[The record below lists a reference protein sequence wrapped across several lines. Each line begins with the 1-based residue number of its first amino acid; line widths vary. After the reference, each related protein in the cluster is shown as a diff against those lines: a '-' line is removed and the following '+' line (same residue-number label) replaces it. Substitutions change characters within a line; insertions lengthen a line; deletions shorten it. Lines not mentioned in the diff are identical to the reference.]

1 MTPALE
7 TSNLTKRFGPST
19 LLRTGKAPPA
29 VDGVSLT
36 VPRRA
41 IYGFLGANGAGKT
54 TTLRLVLGLLRPDAG
69 EIRLF
74 GRNSRQGC
82 PGDIGALIE
91 TPSPYPH
98 LTGRENL
105 DITRRLLGLGAA
117 EIGRVL
123 EIVDLVHAANRRV
136 GGYSLGMKQRLGI
149 ARALLGR
156 PRLLI
161 LDEPTNGL
169 DPDGICEMRALLRRL
184 RESGD
189 VTLIVSSHLL
199 SEIEQIATHVGL
211 LHRGR
216 LLLESPLDRL
226 LGGTAAVEVAT
237 GDRARTLL
245 LLSQA
250 GFEVEDDDV
259 QDLLL
264 VRRDHGGPVD
274 PAEIAELLV
283 RQGQRIAHLARHR
296 PSLERLYHR
305 QIALAA

>member
-1 MTPALE
+1 M
-7 TSNLTKRFGPST
+7 
-19 LLRTGKAPPA
+19 
-29 VDGVSLT
+29 T

-54 TTLRLVLGLLRPDAG
+54 TTLRLVLGLTRPNSG
-69 EIRLF
+69 TIRLF
-74 GRNSRQGC
+74 GHEMKRGHL
-82 PGDIGALIE
+82 GAVGALIE
-91 TPSPYPH
+91 SPSPYPH

-105 DITRRLLGLGAA
+105 DITRRLLGLGTG

-123 EIVDLVHAANRRV
+123 EIVDLVQAADRRV

-149 ARALLGR
+149 ARALLGD

-169 DPDGICEMRALLRRL
+169 DPDGIRDMRALLLRL
-184 RESGD
+184 PDNGD

-199 SEIEQIATHVGL
+199 SEVEQIATHVGL

-226 LGGTAAVEVAT
+226 LEGAATVEVVT
-237 GDRARTLL
+237 GDRARTHV
-245 LLSQA
+245 LLSRA
-250 GFEVEDDDV
+250 VFAVEDGDAGN
-259 QDLLL
+259 LLL
-264 VRRDHGGPVD
+264 VRHGRGGPAD

-283 RQGQRIAHLARHR
+283 RGGQKVSHLARHR
-296 PSLERLYHR
+296 PSLERIYHR
-305 QIALAA
+305 HVARAA